1 MNKHN
6 KYDWDLEALLE
17 NETLEILFETWIE
30 QKNKILSIFDKFC
43 KHENNFID
51 WKQENLIFAKL
62 SNRLINYVSNNLNED
77 VNNEKWISWSQ
88 KISNELQDL
97 SQRTSSASNIIIK
110 NKKKIYRYLQNSLL
124 EDYIREYKVFFKN
137 QKHILS
143 PKEEKLLSTQSIVD
157 DGFEEV
163 YSSLVDGTIKFENVV
178 NSQEK
183 IIKIK
188 NAADFSKLL
197 ISKDRV
203 LRKNAWYSFHNGYFK
218 YKNLLSQL
226 LYYNYLMLNN
236 NAKIRNYNDYI
247 DQSCNE
253 DEININFVQSIYRN
267 TKKYKK
273 LLRKFEKER
282 HSFIKFKYNIDQIEP
297 WDKGLP
303 LNSNNKKYSIEE
315 IKEIV
320 LKSLSCFGEDYTSI
334 VDKAFNENWISWL
347 PKPNKHS
354 GAYSIG
360 GTLGLSKYYIS
371 MNYDTT
377 VNSLYTIA
385 HELGHSLHSYYFNE
399 KQAVNASC
407 EIFYA
412 EISSITN
419 EVLLSL
425 YLLKNES
432 KDINKLEI
440 LDELI
445 SGFFATTTKQIIFS
459 DFEYQMIDKLNKN
472 QPITYETIKDAY
484 YKANN
489 EYSFVPKSK
498 FYGKKYEPSISTI
511 LRISHFYVGNFYVY
525 KYAVGQIPALIS
537 AYKIFNNDQTFIRK
551 YKNFL
556 ESGSSLSP
564 LDTIKILD
572 IDLEKESTWNESIV
586 IMNKL
591 INEFIKISNK
601 LKNNSLKS

>member
-1 MNKHN
+1 MIKAN
-6 KYDWDLEALLE
+6 KYDWDLESLLE
-17 NETLEILFETWIE
+17 NESLDILFSKWIE
-30 QKNKILSIFDKFC
+30 QKNIILSFFINFC
-43 KHENNFID
+43 ESEKNFIQ
-51 WKQENLIFAKL
+51 WKKENLIFAKL
-62 SNRLINYVSNNLNED
+62 SNRIINYVSNNLNED

-88 KISNELQDL
+88 KISNEIQDL
-97 SQRTSSASNIIIK
+97 SQKTSSISNIIIK
-110 NKKKIYRYLQNSLL
+110 NKTVINRYLKNPLL
-124 EDYIREYKVFFKN
+124 KDYVREYQIFFEN

-143 PKEEKLLSTQSIVD
+143 PKEEKILATQSIID
-157 DGFEEV
+157 DGFEEI
-163 YSSLVDGTIKFENVV
+163 YSSLTDGTIKFENVIDS
-178 NSQEK
+178 NQKS
-183 IIKIK
+183 IKIK
-188 NAADFSKLL
+188 SVAEFSKLL
-197 ISKDRV
+197 MSKDRV

-236 NAKIRNYNDYI
+236 NAKIRKHSDYI

-253 DEININFVQSIYRN
+253 DEISKDFIEAIYSN
-267 TKKYKK
+267 TKKYKQ
-273 LLRKFEKER
+273 LLRKFENAR
-282 HSFIKFKYNIDQIEP
+282 HNFIKFKYNIDKIEP

-315 IKEIV
+315 IKDIAI
-320 LKSLSCFGEDYTSI
+320 KSLSCLGNDYI
-334 VDKAFNENWISWL
+334 FVIDKAFNENWISWL

-371 MNYDTT
+371 MNYDKTIS
-377 VNSLYTIA
+377 SLYTLV

-399 KQAVNASC
+399 AQLINASC

-419 EVLLSL
+419 EVILSL
-425 YLLKNES
+425 YLLENEN
-432 KDINKLEI
+432 KDINKLQI

-445 SGFFATTTKQIIFS
+445 TGFFATTTRQIIFS
-459 DFEYQMIDKLNKN
+459 NFEYQMIDKLNNN

-484 YKANN
+484 YKAND
-489 EYSFVPKSK
+489 EYSYMPKSK
-498 FYGKKYEPSISTI
+498 FYSKKYEPSISTI

-537 AYKIFNNDQTFIRK
+537 AYKIFNNDKDFIEK

-556 ESGSSLSP
+556 KSGSSLSP
-564 LDTIKILD
+564 IDTIKILG
-572 IDLEKESTWNESIV
+572 IDLEKESTWNETIYIISE
-586 IMNKL
+586 L
-591 INEFIKISNK
+591 INTFIKISNK
-601 LKNNSLKS
+601 LKERY